1 MFSSR
6 WHKILNDL
14 RDDKVRTGLIVLSI
28 AVGLFAVGTIVSS
41 RQILLTEMDRSYRAI
56 RPSSGTVRT
65 LQLFDEDFVQSVRRM
80 ERVADADARRFIQ
93 AQVQVGPNEW
103 NNLQL
108 FAVED
113 YETMRV
119 NRVRPESGAWPPP
132 EREILIER
140 AAIGLLN
147 AQVGDT
153 IIVELPNEKQRPLR
167 IAGLAHDLIQIPAQ
181 IDGTPYAYVSF
192 ETLAW
197 FGESYG
203 FNELHVLATRPNDKA
218 FAQQAVNEVK
228 RKAENSGLTIP
239 TVLASEPGQVPLDD
253 ILRAILLLMGVLG
266 TLSLFLSAFL
276 IINTVSALLTQQ
288 KRQIGVM
295 KAVGARTGQLLGMY
309 LSMVAVYGA
318 IALVMAVPASRAGA
332 RALSRFLAGM
342 FNFDL
347 QAAAMPP
354 EAAILQV
361 VVGLLVPSLASLY
374 PFLSNLRVTA
384 AEAMSAHHRL
394 GQGRFG
400 VGLIDRLLSGA
411 NLWFARRTLKRPILL
426 SLRNTFRSKGR
437 LLLTLTTLT
446 LASAIFVS
454 VFSVRDSLYS
464 TVDALLQSWNYDVML
479 SFDRP
484 QRVAEVEQ
492 QALQVP
498 GVVETDVQ
506 IQLPVRRVR
515 PDGSESGAMF
525 LFATRADSELSPP
538 PAMAEGRW
546 LLPEDENAIVVDAIM
561 LREEPDVELGDEI
574 VLKIQGR
581 ERSWRVVGVSLGV
594 LVPLLHA
601 NYPYVSDITAR
612 TGQTDSALVALEQHN
627 QAYIST
633 STIALKNRF
642 ERAGMRVTDVQTV
655 AAEREETGTTFSILI
670 ALLMIMAVMLAIVGG
685 LGLMGTMSIN
695 VLERTREI
703 GVLRAIGAPN
713 RGVARVFILEGLVIG
728 WLSWLFGSALSFPL
742 GKMLS
747 ETVGTALMG
756 APLRFKFSMMGVWV
770 WLIVVTGLS
779 ALASFLPARNASQ
792 LTVREVLAY
801 E

>member
-1 MFSSR
+1 
-6 WHKILNDL
+6 
-14 RDDKVRTGLIVLSI
+14 
-28 AVGLFAVGTIVSS
+28 
-41 RQILLTEMDRSYRAI
+41 
-56 RPSSGTVRT
+56 
-65 LQLFDEDFVQSVRRM
+65 
-80 ERVADADARRFIQ
+80 
-93 AQVQVGPNEW
+93 
-103 NNLQL
+103 
-108 FAVED
+108 
-113 YETMRV
+113 
-119 NRVRPESGAWPPP
+119 
-132 EREILIER
+132 
-140 AAIGLLN
+140 
-147 AQVGDT
+147 
-153 IIVELPNEKQRPLR
+153 
-167 IAGLAHDLIQIPAQ
+167 
-181 IDGTPYAYVSF
+181 
-192 ETLAW
+192 
-197 FGESYG
+197 
-203 FNELHVLATRPNDKA
+203 
-218 FAQQAVNEVK
+218 
-228 RKAENSGLTIP
+228 
-239 TVLASEPGQVPLDD
+239 
-253 ILRAILLLMGVLG
+253 
-266 TLSLFLSAFL
+266 
-276 IINTVSALLTQQ
+276 
-288 KRQIGVM
+288 
-295 KAVGARTGQLLGMY
+295 
-309 LSMVAVYGA
+309 
-318 IALVMAVPASRAGA
+318 
-332 RALSRFLAGM
+332 
-342 FNFDL
+342 
-347 QAAAMPP
+347 
-354 EAAILQV
+354 
-361 VVGLLVPSLASLY
+361 
-374 PFLSNLRVTA
+374 
-384 AEAMSAHHRL
+384 
-394 GQGRFG
+394 

-594 LVPLLHA
+594 LVPMLHA

-756 APLRFKFSMMGVWV
+756 APLRFKFSTMGVWV